1 MRIILNGEPRD
12 VNGHLLSEILVECGY
27 LHPHIAT
34 ALNGEFVHLHLREQ
48 AIVRLDDRIEV
59 VAPNAGG

>member
-48 AIVRLDDRIEV
+48 AIVRPDDRIEV